1 MQNCGAISGTNQQP
15 VLLFDDLLSQKKIRE
30 VPLLP
35 IGAKIKSFRIAHPDC
50 SDSANLQELN
60 QKKSIKLPEFANLQS
75 YSLNLDNEQIVS
87 QFSLPNVLP
96 VEPQVNFRTVKRFW
110 WHWLLASS
118 TQISILVSLILFQS
132 SSQANNL
139 LEKAK
144 IYIDLDSHEAT
155 TLPADSTAL
164 LDNSQASPF
173 NRAIRQSREI
183 EADSPF
189 YPEAQADILRW
200 SEVILD
206 IARGRAVEGN
216 LAGAIAAAQLIP
228 QNHSATKLIA
238 QEATAA
244 VQDWE
249 LRAKMQNINRD
260 YLAKAKAKAQT
271 QLSAKFN
278 QASSYNQAIAIARQI
293 APGANEY
300 QEAQNLID
308 QWNKQIYQ
316 IVEQR
321 VATGN
326 FQQAVE
332 AAVLIT
338 PDSSHYQLAQEAINL
353 KIKSMYVQYVE

>member
-1 MQNCGAISGTNQQP
+1 MQNCGAISGINQQP
-15 VLLFDDLLSQKKIRE
+15 VLLFDDQLSQKKIRE

-35 IGAKIKSFRIAHPDC
+35 IGAKIKSFQIANPDC
-50 SDSANLQELN
+50 LDSSDVQGLN
-60 QKKSIKLPEFANLQS
+60 QKKNIKLPNFANLQS
-75 YSLNLDNEQIVS
+75 YSPNIANEQIVD
-87 QFSLPNVLP
+87 QVPLPNVAL
-96 VEPQVNFRTVKRFW
+96 EPQVNLRSVKRFW
-110 WHWLLASS
+110 WHWLLATS

-132 SSQANNL
+132 SSQASIL

-155 TLPADSTAL
+155 TLPSDSTAL

-206 IARGRAVEGN
+206 IAKGRAVEGN

-271 QLSAKFN
+271 QLSTNFN

-293 APGANEY
+293 APGADEY
-300 QEAQNLID
+300 QEAQNLIA
-308 QWNKQIYQ
+308 QWNEQIYQ
-316 IVEQR
+316 IVEER
-321 VATGN
+321 IATGN

-338 PDSSHYQLAQEAINL
+338 PDSSHYQLAQDAINL
-353 KIKSMYVQYVE
+353 KIKSMYVKYVE